1 MKILPLFL
9 AGSLVA
15 NAALLVA
22 VLKPSAPDQAPA
34 VTKPVIR
41 RSSAAT
47 APTLVTADLQDAL
60 ATGDAAALTAAGLSP
75 EAARQLI
82 IGRAYA
88 RQRDRIRA
96 LRNPTDDGA
105 AYWQRE
111 SGPEGFGRRT
121 REQRLEMRK
130 IQREFQDEVRA
141 ALGEDP
147 YADMGRTN
155 SLLSFL
161 PADRREQLRRI
172 EEDYSELMGEV
183 YGEAGSVQLPSD
195 REKLKL
201 LQTEK
206 ERDIAAALG
215 PEAYE
220 QYLLRVSGSAGT
232 IRNRYGAA
240 IKDEAQYRQIF
251 ALQKAFDDRFAVN
264 TPFAEGSNAAQR
276 QERREAEQQLQQA
289 IAAILGPE
297 QAQVAQRSND
307 FEYRTLTALTSRLN
321 LPAGT
326 PAQIYAARDTYA
338 AQSQQI
344 NANTALS
351 REERSRQIRALGEQA
366 LADLQKTMGT
376 EGAQTY
382 AQRSGWLGI
391 LRKGTAFT
399 TTPSTGGSGAA
410 INFVSPGVAP
420 IPPGK

>member
-15 NAALLVA
+15 NAALLVV
-22 VLKPSAPDQAPA
+22 VLKPSADDQTPA
-34 VTKPVIR
+34 VTKPVPR
-41 RSSAAT
+41 RSSTTT
-47 APTLVTADLQDAL
+47 APTLTADLQDTL

-88 RQRDRIRA
+88 RQRDRMRA
-96 LRNPTDDGA
+96 LRTTTDDGA
-105 AYWQRE
+105 AYWRRE
-111 SGPEGFGRRT
+111 AGPEGLGRRT
-121 REQRLEMRK
+121 REQRAEMRK
-130 IQREFQDEVRA
+130 IQREYQDEIRA

-147 YADMGRTN
+147 YADLGRGN

-161 PADRREQLRRI
+161 PADKREQLRRI
-172 EEDYSELMGEV
+172 EEDYSELQGEI

-195 REKLKL
+195 REKLRL

-220 QYLLRVSGSAGT
+220 KYLLRVSPTAGN

-251 ALQKAFDDRFAVN
+251 ALQKAFDDQFAVN
-264 TPFAEGSNAAQR
+264 TPFAESPNAAQR
-276 QERREAEQQLQQA
+276 QARREAEQQLQQA
-289 IAAILGPE
+289 IAAVLGPE
-297 QAQVAQRSND
+297 QMQVAQRSND
-307 FEYRTLTALTSRLN
+307 FEYRTLTALASRLN

-326 PAQIYAARDTYA
+326 PEQIYSARDTYA

-344 NANTALS
+344 NANSALS
-351 REERSRQIRALGEQA
+351 REERTRQIQA
-366 LADLQKTMGT
+366 LAERAEADLQRTLGT

-382 AQRSGWLGI
+382 AQRSQWLNN
-391 LRKGTAFT
+391 LKRGTAFT
-399 TTPSTGGSGAA
+399 TNQPNRSGV
-410 INFVSPGVAP
+410 INFASPGVAP
-420 IPPGK
+420 VPAAK

>member
-15 NAALLVA
+15 NAALLIA
-22 VLKPSAPDQAPA
+22 VLKPSAADQTSA
-34 VTKPVIR
+34 VTKPLIR
-41 RSSAAT
+41 RSSTTT
-47 APTLVTADLQDAL
+47 APTLVTADLQDLL

-88 RQRDRIRA
+88 RQRDRMRA
-96 LRNPTDDGA
+96 LRNPVDDGA
-105 AYWQRE
+105 AYWRRE

-147 YADMGRTN
+147 YADLGRTN

-172 EEDYSELMGEV
+172 EEDYSELMSEV

-195 REKLKL
+195 REKLRL

-220 QYLLRVSGSAGT
+220 QYLLRVSPTAGN

-240 IKDEAQYRQIF
+240 IQDEAQYRQIF
-251 ALQKAFDDRFAVN
+251 ALQKAFDDRFSTGYFRE
-264 TPFAEGSNAAQR
+264 TPTADERQARRDAEY
-276 QERREAEQQLQQA
+276 QLQQS
-289 IAAILGPE
+289 IAAVLGPE
-297 QAQVAQRSND
+297 QMQVAQRSND
-307 FEYRTLTALTSRLN
+307 FEYRTLTALASRLN

-326 PAQIYAARDTYA
+326 PEQIYSARDTYA

-344 NANTALS
+344 NANSALS
-351 REERSRQIRALGEQA
+351 REERTRQIQA
-366 LADLQKTMGT
+366 LAERAQADLQRTLGA

-382 AQRSGWLGI
+382 AQRSNWLNT
-391 LRKGTAFT
+391 LKRGTAFT
-399 TTPSTGGSGAA
+399 TTSTGAPGAA
-410 INFVSPGVAP
+410 INFASPGVAP
-420 IPPGK
+420 VPPGK